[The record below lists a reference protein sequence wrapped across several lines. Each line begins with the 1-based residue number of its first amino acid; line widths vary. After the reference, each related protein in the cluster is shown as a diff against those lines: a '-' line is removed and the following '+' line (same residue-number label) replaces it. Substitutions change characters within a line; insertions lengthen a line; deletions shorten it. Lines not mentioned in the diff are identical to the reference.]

1 MGCSPLMPK
10 TTNHPRLRTLVRKGA
25 NGQRWVYYYYD
36 MRSEGKPDVPLGKD
50 HGVALRRWGELHQRK
65 PARAGRLAEAMVA
78 WRDQVLPTYTNAQ
91 TRRDYG
97 RQLATMEAWCGQ
109 MVWKDVTLPLLREY
123 LKHRTAKIQAN
134 RELAV
139 LSIVWNYARMEGMT
153 TLPFPAAGMQRSGW
167 RNKEQAR
174 EVEVTDAMFGAVYA
188 QGDQLLRD
196 AMDIASATGMRV
208 TDVRTVP
215 LPHGDV
221 LAVKA
226 SKTGKKADFDVN
238 LSAVLPDLIRR
249 RRANKKAEHL
259 MLLACNRRRPVSYRQ
274 LVDRFEEAR
283 TKAVAAARE
292 AGDLALAEAVAGMIL
307 RDCRKYAADK
317 ADSLEDAS
325 RLLQHGSTATT
336 RRHYR
341 TRAETLKPVR

>member
-1 MGCSPLMPK
+1 MPK
-10 TTNHPRLRTLVRKGA
+10 TTKHPRLRTLVRKGA

-36 MRSEGKPDVPLGKD
+36 MRTEGKPDVPLGKD
-50 HGVALRRWGELHQRK
+50 HGVALRRWEELHQK
-65 PARAGRLAEAMVA
+65 QPARAGLLAEAMVA
-78 WRDQVLPTYTNAQ
+78 WRERMLPTYTNAQ

-97 RQLATMEAWCGQ
+97 RQLKAMEDFIGGLA
-109 MVWKDVTLPLLREY
+109 WKDVTLPMLREY
-123 LKHRTAKIQAN
+123 LKKRSAKTQAN

-153 TLPFPAAGMQRSGW
+153 KLPFPAAGMQRSGW
-167 RNKEQAR
+167 KNKEQAR
-174 EVEVTDAMFGAVYA
+174 DAPVSDAMFDAVYA
-188 QGDQLLRD
+188 HGDQLLRD
-196 AMDIASATGMRV
+196 AMDIASATGMRI

-226 SKTGKKADFDVN
+226 SKTGKKADFDVA
-238 LSAVLPDLIRR
+238 LSQVLPDLLRR

-259 MLLACNRRRPVSYRQ
+259 MLLAGERKRPVSYRQ
-274 LVDRFEEAR
+274 LNDRFVEAR
-283 TKAVAAARE
+283 AKAVAQARK
-292 AGDLALAEAVAGMIL
+292 ADDTVLALAIEKMIL

-325 RLLQHGSTATT
+325 RLLQHSSTATT

-341 TRAETLKPVR
+341 SVAETLKTVR

>member
-1 MGCSPLMPK
+1 MPK
-10 TTNHPRLRTLVRKGA
+10 VTKHPRLRTLVRKGA

-36 MRSEGKPDVPLGKD
+36 MRTEGKPDVPLGKD
-50 HGVALRRWGELHQRK
+50 HGVALRRWEELHHKQ

-78 WRDQVLPTYTNAQ
+78 WREHVLPNYTNAQ

-109 MVWKDVTLPLLREY
+109 MAWKDVTLPLLREY
-123 LKHRTAKIQAN
+123 LKKRTAKTQAN
-134 RELAV
+134 REMAV

-153 TLPFPAAGMQRSGW
+153 ALPFPAAGMQRSGW

-174 EVEVTDAMFGAVYA
+174 DAPVSDAMFDAVYA
-188 QGDQLLRD
+188 HGDQLLRD
-196 AMDIASATGMRV
+196 AMDIASATGMRI

-226 SKTGKKADFDVN
+226 SKTGKKIDFDVA
-238 LSAVLPDLIRR
+238 LSQVLPELLRR

-259 MLLACNRRRPVSYRQ
+259 MLLAADRKRPVSYRQ
-274 LVDRFEEAR
+274 LADRFDDAR
-283 TKAVAAARE
+283 AKAAAQARE
-292 AGDLALAEAVAGMIL
+292 DEDPVLAAAIENMIL
-307 RDCRKYAADK
+307 RDCRKYAADL
-317 ADSLEDAS
+317 APDLETAS
-325 RLLQHGSTATT
+325 RLLQHSSTATT

-341 TRAETLKPVR
+341 SVGETLKTVR